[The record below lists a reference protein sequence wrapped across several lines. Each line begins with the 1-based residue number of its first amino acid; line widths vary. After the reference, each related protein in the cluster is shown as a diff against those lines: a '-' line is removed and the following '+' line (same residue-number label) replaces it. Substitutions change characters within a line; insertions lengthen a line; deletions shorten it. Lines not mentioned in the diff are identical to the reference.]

1 MVAVTQIGATKIAV
15 TAIAQPGTPRG
26 RRMEQTVKSDAVY
39 AICPAMMAFGRF
51 ASAASP
57 STRARTACMT
67 AMNE

>member
-1 MVAVTQIGATKIAV
+1 
-15 TAIAQPGTPRG
+15 
-26 RRMEQTVKSDAVY
+26 MEQTVKSDAVY